1 VAPGDFKSLA
11 STSSATSASLILHN
25 FLPLS
30 VQLVSKKSF
39 DVSKTCSLAVLD
51 PVEGP
56 GDRYFILDATGVVRP
71 HP

>member
-1 VAPGDFKSLA
+1 
-11 STSSATSASLILHN
+11 LILHN
-25 FLPLS
+25 FLPLP
-30 VQLVSKKSF
+30 VQLVSRKSF

-56 GDRYFILDATGVVRP
+56 GDRYFILDVTGVVRP